1 MDLRPVSEWREELSV
16 VLKSKQAEFDML
28 GYQEI
33 TEDAI
38 WRCLVEYIWK
48 EDKQLHLYEVV
59 QAIFQLQIH
68 TYMDFLSLDSLTNQV
83 KDKDEDL
90 MASINAVMNPNQAD

>member
-1 MDLRPVSEWREELSV
+1 MKLRPVSEWREELDV
-16 VLKSKQAEFDML
+16 VLKSKGAEFEML
-28 GYQEI
+28 GYKDI
-33 TEDAI
+33 TTDEI

-59 QAIFQLQIH
+59 QSVFQLQIH

-83 KDKDEDL
+83 KVKDDDL
-90 MASINAVMNPNQAD
+90 MASINAVMNPNHTE